1 MLRRDSGYTGQRLLR
16 LEGPGKRGRGRP
28 KKKCIDVVREDMQV
42 IGVTEQDARD
52 RVKWKK
58 NILL

>member
-1 MLRRDSGYTGQRLLR
+1 MS
-16 LEGPGKRGRGRP
+16 GKRGRGRP
-28 KKKCIDVVREDMQV
+28 KEKFIDVVREDMRA

-58 NILL
+58 MFCCGDS